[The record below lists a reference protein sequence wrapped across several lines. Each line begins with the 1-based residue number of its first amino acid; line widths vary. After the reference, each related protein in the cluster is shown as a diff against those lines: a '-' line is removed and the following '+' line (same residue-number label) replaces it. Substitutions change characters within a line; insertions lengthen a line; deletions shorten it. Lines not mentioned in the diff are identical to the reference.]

1 MKRILITL
9 ALCLAVASTALAQQT
24 ATDSPATKEDV
35 QRYLDVMHMHEMM
48 QQMVEA
54 MSGPLHKMV
63 HEQYLKDKDRLPP
76 DFEARMNKMMDD
88 MFKDFPWDEIM
99 QSMVPA
105 YTKHFTKGDLEALTT
120 FYSSPTGQKVLRELP
135 AITAE
140 SMELTMPIMNEHMK
154 KVMQRVE
161 QQVAE
166 IMKETQPPPAKQRPA
181 VRN

>member
-24 ATDSPATKEDV
+24 ATDPPATKEDV

-76 DFEARMNKMMDD
+76 DFEARMK
-88 MFKDFPWDEIM
+88 
-99 QSMVPA
+99 
-105 YTKHFTKGDLEALTT
+105 
-120 FYSSPTGQKVLRELP
+120 
-135 AITAE
+135 
-140 SMELTMPIMNEHMK
+140 
-154 KVMQRVE
+154 
-161 QQVAE
+161 
-166 IMKETQPPPAKQRPA
+166 
-181 VRN
+181 